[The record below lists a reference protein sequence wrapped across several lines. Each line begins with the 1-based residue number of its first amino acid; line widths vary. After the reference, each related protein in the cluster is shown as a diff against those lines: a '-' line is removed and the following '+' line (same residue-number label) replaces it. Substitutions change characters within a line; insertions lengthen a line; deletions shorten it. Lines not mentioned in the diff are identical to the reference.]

1 MGPNA
6 RGALLALLSFGIY
19 ASHDA
24 VVKLL
29 GGEYHAVQLLF
40 FSVLFSFPFAT
51 LMMMRDRE
59 PGTLLPRRP
68 GWMALRTVAAVIT
81 GLAAFY
87 AFSVLPLAQVYA
99 IVFAQPLFITLL
111 AIPVLGEK
119 VGPRRGIAVAV
130 GLLGV
135 MVVLRPGSTDLGPG
149 HLAALLAAATGALSS
164 IVVRKVGQE
173 ERPVVLLLY
182 PMIGNIAVMGAA
194 LPLVYVPMEGP
205 HLALVAVMSL
215 LGWLGGVVI
224 IAAYKLGEA
233 GVVAPMQYSQILW
246 ATAFGALLFDERVDG
261 TTAVGAGIVIASG
274 LYIVLREGRAP
285 SHRPVTQS
293 KLRPETG
300 TTPRPSVL
308 LRLAG
313 TRPRDAAPGPGPEGL
328 DKRRGAP

>member
-29 GGEYHAVQLLF
+29 GGDYSAVQLLF
-40 FSVLFSFPFAT
+40 FSVLFSFPLAT
-51 LMMMRDRE
+51 LMMMRDRA
-59 PGTLLPRRP
+59 PGTLVPARP
-68 GWMALRTVAAVIT
+68 GWMALRTVAAVLT
-81 GLAAFY
+81 GLCAFY

-111 AIPVLGEK
+111 AIPVLGER

-135 MVVLRPGSTDLGPG
+135 LVVLRPGATELGLG
-149 HLAALLAAATGALSS
+149 HLAALVAGATGAVSS

-194 LPLVYVPMEGP
+194 LPFVYKPMAGE

-224 IAAYKLGEA
+224 IAAYKAGEA
-233 GVVAPMQYSQILW
+233 AIVAPMQYSQILW
-246 ATAFGALLFDERVDG
+246 ATAFGALLFGETVDG
-261 TTAVGAGIVIASG
+261 PTAVGAGIVIASG
-274 LYIVLREGRAP
+274 LYIVLREGRTA
-285 SHRPVTQS
+285 SHQPVTRS
-293 KLRPETG
+293 RLRPETG

-313 TRPRDAAPGPGPEGL
+313 VTQRERAPGE
-328 DKRRGAP
+328 